1 MPSRKIFG
9 RSFSLSTYLVMIVII
24 ATVPMM
30 LLSGVVMN
38 RLLKNTYD
46 SSKRLLVKT
55 ADEMVMGVDHEIR
68 TTIRTLEALSVVA
81 SLKRHNLK
89 SFRNV
94 IAQVNKTQNT
104 WATIFLHDS
113 KGKWLLNAEQ
123 PYGTKFGPPLEP
135 ESLLKTIATGR
146 PTIGKIIRIPKDMLP
161 SSYGF
166 AVRVPVKDQDNKVI
180 YVLSA
185 IITSDGLNNL
195 MNRYGTAPNEW
206 VRSLVDANGIVAAR
220 SRNPDKY
227 IGGPATDTMLH
238 FLNEKGQ
245 GLEAMKTLDGI
256 SAYTAF
262 STASFSGWHSA
273 IAVPAEVLEA
283 KTTDAKRTI
292 VIMALAMFVL
302 STLVTLYFARW
313 LRKTI
318 KAGSDS
324 AAVLAQG
331 QVPKMEPSAITEVD
345 TLRNSLLSASQ
356 LLRSRDRAKS
366 EFLANMSH
374 ELRTP
379 LGIVTGMIDL
389 ISNNVIPDDEL
400 NKSWEIVK
408 RNGDQLLRLI
418 DDILDLSKVE
428 ARRLNVEKIDFSIR
442 DLVSLVVEDFSPKA
456 DERGIQ
462 LRTAFEER
470 SPTIINTDP
479 VRIKQII
486 YNLVGNAVKFTHKGH
501 VEIRLHA
508 LNENVVRITVSDTGI
523 GLNEQQQSVLFSEFT
538 QGDSSH
544 TRKYGGTGLGLSLS
558 RKLARL
564 LGGDVVLIASQPN
577 KGSIFEITF
586 QTYAKEVFSE
596 VETSADPKIETIKKS
611 DPAKTAKILLAEDS
625 PDNVIL
631 IKAYLKQMKLDIEV
645 AHNGLEA
652 LNLANTKNFDLILMD
667 IQMPDMDGYEATRL
681 LRAAGVQIP
690 IVALTAHALTEHRTK
705 ALDAGFSDFLTK
717 PIERERLIKVLHK
730 YLNI

>member
-1 MPSRKIFG
+1 MPYRRIFG
-9 RSFSLSTYLVMIVII
+9 RSFSLSTYLVMIVIV

-30 LLSGVVMN
+30 LLSGIVMN
-38 RLLKNTYD
+38 RLLQYTYD

-81 SLKRHNLK
+81 SLKRHDLK
-89 SFRNV
+89 SFRDV
-94 IAQVNKTQNT
+94 IAKVNKTQNT
-104 WATIFLHDS
+104 WATILLHDN

-123 PYGTKFGPPLEP
+123 PFGTKFGPPLEP
-135 ESLLKTIATGR
+135 NSLMQTITTGR
-146 PTIGKIIRIPKDMLP
+146 PTIGKIISVPENILP
-161 SSYGF
+161 SPYGF
-166 AVRVPVKDQDNKVI
+166 AVRVPVKDENDKVI

-185 IITSDGLNNL
+185 IITSEGLNNL

-206 VRSLVDANGIVAAR
+206 VRSLIDANGIVAAR
-220 SRNPDKY
+220 SRNPEKY
-227 IGGPATDTMLH
+227 IGGPASDTMLYH
-238 FLNEKGQ
+238 LAEKGQ
-245 GLEAMKTLDGI
+245 GLEPMKTLDGI
-256 SAYTAF
+256 PAYAAF

-283 KTTDAKRTI
+283 KSTDAKRTI
-292 VIMALAMFVL
+292 VAIALAMLIL
-302 STLVTLYFARW
+302 STMVTLYFARW

-318 KAGSDS
+318 KAGSDG

-331 QVPKMEPSAITEVD
+331 QTPKMAPSAITEVD
-345 TLRNSLLSASQ
+345 MLRESLLSASQ

-379 LGIVTGMIDL
+379 LGIVTGMMDL
-389 ISNNVIPDDEL
+389 ISKNVIPPDEM

-442 DLVSLVVEDFSPKA
+442 DLISLVVEDFSPKA
-456 DERGIQ
+456 QERGIQ

-470 SPTIINTDP
+470 SPDIINTDP
-479 VRIKQII
+479 VRVKQII
-486 YNLVGNAVKFTHKGH
+486 YNLVGNAAKFTHKGH
-501 VEIRLHA
+501 VEIRLH
-508 LNENVVRITVSDTGI
+508 NFTENKVRITVSDTGI
-523 GLNEQQQSVLFSEFT
+523 GLNLEQQAALFTEFT

-564 LGGDVVLIASQPN
+564 LGGDVLLVASQPN

-586 QTYAKEVFSE
+586 LTYAKEQSE
-596 VETSADPKIETIKKS
+596 VVDTTQHQKNDNVSKI
-611 DPAKTAKILLAEDS
+611 DLNRPAKILLAEDS

-631 IKAYLKQMKLDIEV
+631 IKAFLKSLNLNIDV
-645 AHNGLEA
+645 AGNGLEA
-652 LNLANTKNFDLILMD
+652 MNMASKQQYDLILMD
-667 IQMPDMDGYEATRL
+667 IQMPDMDGYEATRM
-681 LRAAGVQIP
+681 LRAAGVEIP
-690 IVALTAHALTEHRTK
+690 IIALTAHALVEHRNQ
-705 ALDAGFSDFLTK
+705 ALQGGFTDFLTK
-717 PIERERLIKVLHK
+717 PIQRELLINSIKK
-730 YLNI
+730 YLSI